1 VKALVVD
8 DDPTSRFVLRLALNR
23 ILNWSTV
30 EASNGVDALAK
41 LGQQPVDLVF
51 LDLHMPGYD
60 GLQTLAAIRNSSAH
74 AALPVIVVSADN
86 DGEMVT
92 RALALGISDYLLKPL
107 TSVEIAAQV
116 TRITSEA
123 GANLERLA

>member
-1 VKALVVD
+1 MKALVVD

-23 ILNWSTV
+23 ILNWSSV

-60 GLQTLAAIRNSSAH
+60 GLQTLTAIRNSPAH
-74 AALPVIVVSADN
+74 AKLPVIVISADN

-107 TSVEIAAQV
+107 TSVEIAARV
-116 TRITSEA
+116 ARITSEA

>member
-1 VKALVVD
+1 MKALVVD

-23 ILNWSTV
+23 ILNWSSV

-60 GLQTLAAIRNSSAH
+60 GLQTLAAIRNSPAH

-107 TSVEIAAQV
+107 TSVEIAARV
-116 TRITSEA
+116 TRIISEA
-123 GANLERLA
+123 GTN